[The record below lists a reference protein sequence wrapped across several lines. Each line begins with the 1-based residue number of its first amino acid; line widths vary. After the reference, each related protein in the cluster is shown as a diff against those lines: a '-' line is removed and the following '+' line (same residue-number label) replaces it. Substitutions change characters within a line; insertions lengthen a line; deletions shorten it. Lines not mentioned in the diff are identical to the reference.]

1 LGRKIEFLKGRLSFG
16 EKKEMNEQIY
26 LILILVFI
34 ILVLSR
40 FIVRLYNTDNPKTK
54 GAIFFFRMLLGF
66 IIAML
71 VFVIVETIRGN
82 DVIERFL

>member
-1 LGRKIEFLKGRLSFG
+1 
-16 EKKEMNEQIY
+16 MNEQIY

-66 IIAML
+66 LIAML
-71 VFVIVETIRGN
+71 VFVIVEAIRGN
-82 DVIERFL
+82 NVLERFFGS

>member
-1 LGRKIEFLKGRLSFG
+1 
-16 EKKEMNEQIY
+16 MNDQIY
-26 LILILVFI
+26 LILILIFI

-66 IIAML
+66 LIAML
-71 VFVIVETIRGN
+71 IFVIVEAIRGN
-82 DVIERFL
+82 NVVERFFGS

>member
-1 LGRKIEFLKGRLSFG
+1 MFG
-16 EKKEMNEQIY
+16 EINKMKEQIY

-82 DVIERFL
+82 NVLERFFGS

>member
-1 LGRKIEFLKGRLSFG
+1 
-16 EKKEMNEQIY
+16 MNEQIY

-40 FIVRLYNTDNPKTK
+40 FIVRLYNTDNPETK
-54 GAIFFFRMLLGF
+54 GATFFFRMLLGF
-66 IIAML
+66 MIAML

-82 DVIERFL
+82 NVVERFFGS

>member
-1 LGRKIEFLKGRLSFG
+1 
-16 EKKEMNEQIY
+16 MNDQIY

-40 FIVRLYNTDNPKTK
+40 FIVRLYNTDNPKSK

-66 IIAML
+66 LIAML
-71 VFVIVETIRGN
+71 VFVIVEAIRGN
-82 DVIERFL
+82 NVLERFFGS

>member
-1 LGRKIEFLKGRLSFG
+1 
-16 EKKEMNEQIY
+16 MNEQIY

-40 FIVRLYNTDNPKTK
+40 FIVRLYNTDHPKAK

-66 IIAML
+66 LVAML
-71 VFVIVETIRGN
+71 VFIIIETIRGN
-82 DVIERFL
+82 NVVERFFGS

>member
-1 LGRKIEFLKGRLSFG
+1 
-16 EKKEMNEQIY
+16 MNEQIY

-40 FIVRLYNTDNPKTK
+40 FIVRLYNTDQTKVK

-66 IIAML
+66 LIAML
-71 VFVIVETIRGN
+71 VFVIVEAIRGN
-82 DVIERFL
+82 NVLERFFGS

>member
-1 LGRKIEFLKGRLSFG
+1 
-16 EKKEMNEQIY
+16 MNDQIY

-40 FIVRLYNTDNPKTK
+40 FIVRLYNTDNPKRK

-66 IIAML
+66 LIAML
-71 VFVIVETIRGN
+71 VFVIVEAIRGN
-82 DVIERFL
+82 NVIERFFGS

>member
-1 LGRKIEFLKGRLSFG
+1 
-16 EKKEMNEQIY
+16 MNEQIY

-40 FIVRLYNTDNPKTK
+40 FIVRLYHTDNQKAK

-66 IIAML
+66 LIAML
-71 VFVIVETIRGN
+71 VFVIVEAIRGN
-82 DVIERFL
+82 NVIERFFGS

>member
-66 IIAML
+66 LIAML